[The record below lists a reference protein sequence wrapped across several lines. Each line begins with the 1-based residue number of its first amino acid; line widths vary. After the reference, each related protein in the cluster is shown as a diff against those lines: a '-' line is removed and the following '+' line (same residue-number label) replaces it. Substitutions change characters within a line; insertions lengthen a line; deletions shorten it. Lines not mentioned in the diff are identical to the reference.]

1 MGYKLNI
8 LIQVVESLRKNYKSE
23 NSTDYFMLAR

>member
-8 LIQVVESLRKNYKSE
+8 PVVESLREIYKNGHT
-23 NSTDYFMLAR
+23 TDYFMLAR